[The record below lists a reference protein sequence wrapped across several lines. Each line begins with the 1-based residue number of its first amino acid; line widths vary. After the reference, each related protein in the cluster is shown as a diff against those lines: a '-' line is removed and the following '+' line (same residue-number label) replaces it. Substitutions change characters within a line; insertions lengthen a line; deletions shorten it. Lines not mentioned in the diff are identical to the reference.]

1 MAISKNIPGAFK
13 NPGAK
18 ELKEA
23 QNEIKIEEAQT
34 QDTLAPIPT
43 TRRRGLLAGL
53 EEGSNAGS
61 PTGYIPQDL
70 EAENRIQPAGQDIAN
85 TVDNEMLL
93 NQVEEDGDIGPLV
106 QELTDRELLDDQG
119 LATVTGD
126 PVYAANKLNQELNS
140 QQDRQRKD
148 TASSYEANTGAKFK
162 QTIPNGSGSKTAY
175 DNLLATGALLG
186 QGLTNT
192 INPTLRGESE
202 IAFEV
207 QDFLVKND
215 IIDPTNG
222 VVKDKVGTAL
232 GLSVLE
238 VAETTYQKTDDA
250 LEIKSLQQ
258 GDSDGFGDPGV
269 IREKITSILFDK
281 LMANPNVSNVDERL
295 RTGFGGA
302 GAQISPRLKSA
313 LEPLIYRSLLD
324 SGMFEI
330 IDLNRDDPNTE
341 VKDERMVLTNQG
353 EAYYLANRQILSDVF
368 GDKRI
373 NISYTPVLDTAIPG
387 IERELG
393 DKARNISKKGKSSKN
408 TIFESAVKMRLGSMP
423 LRIDKESLT
432 YVKMM
437 VDQTMV
443 AEETPNGTVYRL
455 IDRDPKG
462 DLFSTGVWAS
472 TLGLD
477 QAKFIEFYAEALKRY
492 EKLPNKEIK
501 ARDQA
506 QKIMRQRMRHV
517 ARTVTDA
524 ETNDART
531 FYNKYFH
538 ASSVGR
544 YFIRN
549 TVLNSQNEK
558 LVRNMV
564 RNGKRTILNLNKINT
579 PESKRI
585 MKNWRYIIGK
595 NLLDPSGDYN
605 LTNGVRTEDM
615 GVDAILNLS
624 NRIFSDTKPGSVYD
638 AWVKRGE
645 ALSKALELRETNP
658 AAASDAF
665 NAATLEGIHSKSFKK
680 KDEWGYKMQSYI
692 DVYRFDQAKKK
703 GDAQLFE
710 PRATTQHDG
719 KQNGIAIQAMQLGD
733 YESLS
738 RTGLIF
744 ESEENV
750 IPQGDL
756 RDSFLDAAID
766 DIKTTFATEQDK
778 AEFWLDFLQ
787 SIKDLPVDQRSSI
800 IKDLSKT
807 PMMETSYGMPP
818 AFHMETAL
826 AFLKS
831 ADGKR
836 LVDASRLTHSEV
848 SKAYG
853 SDEVKITADLN
864 RIIGSGL
871 LSIINIEQQ
880 ALYKKAGLIWAMTG
894 EDVALQGPL
903 GTDIYMGAREYF
915 ETGETISLALPG
927 GEVINVPLTE
937 SRYTGSSGKLV
948 RRRVYDPKTNTF
960 IKEERSKYGQLV
972 ANQLPV
978 LTVQQI
984 DAAIM
989 ANTIMNV
996 NKDPK
1001 NPAFLIPVHDA
1012 IITDAT
1018 SVDLYHDEINKQF
1031 VKVNNDYSISKAII
1045 NGLKKAKNT
1054 LKGRADKYPNE
1065 VADVSYNSKYRAV
1078 HDYLMTIHQEVENPR
1093 KVQLPEMELYVDPK
1107 TGKPSKMETTE
1118 GVTTKRALILADA
1131 IEAGWSPEGSD
1142 MKLLAIWNVINT
1154 YERDN
1159 LVLAKLEMNHKANE
1173 ANKARIMKAIKP
1185 KPYPYN

>member
-1 MAISKNIPGAFK
+1 MAISKNIPGSFET
-13 NPGAK
+13 PDAK
-18 ELKEA
+18 ELRDA

-53 EEGSNAGS
+53 EEGANAGS

-70 EAENRIQPAGQDIAN
+70 EAENIIQPAGQDIAN

-93 NQVEEDGDIGPLV
+93 NQVEEEGDISPLI
-106 QELTDRELLDDQG
+106 QELTNRELLDDQG
-119 LATVTGD
+119 LGVVSGD

-140 QQDRQRKD
+140 QLDRGQKAPTSVFD
-148 TASSYEANTGAKFK
+148 SKTGSEFK
-162 QTIPNGSGSKTAY
+162 KQIPNASGSKTSY
-175 DNLLATGALLG
+175 DSLVANGVLLG

-202 IAFEV
+202 IDFEL
-207 QDFLVKND
+207 QDFFVDNN

-222 VVKDKVGTAL
+222 VVKDRVGTAL
-232 GLSVLE
+232 ELSLLE
-238 VAETTYQKTDDA
+238 VSESIYQKTDD
-250 LEIKSLQQ
+250 SLDIA
-258 GDSDGFGDPGV
+258 GLRDGESDGVGDPGI

-281 LMANPNVSNVDERL
+281 LITNPNISQVDERL

-302 GAQISPRLKSA
+302 GAQINPRLKSA

-324 SGMFEI
+324 SGMFQV

-341 VKDERMVLTNQG
+341 LKDERIILTDRG
-353 EAYYLANRQILSDVF
+353 EANYLANRQILADIF

-373 NISYTPVLDTAIPG
+373 NVSYTPVLDTAIPG

-423 LRIDKESLT
+423 LRIDKESLN

-443 AEETPNGTVYRL
+443 AEETPEGIVYRL
-455 IDRDPKG
+455 IERDPKG
-462 DLFSTGVWAS
+462 DLFSTGAWAS

-477 QAKFIEFYAEALKRY
+477 KAKFTEFYAEALKRY
-492 EKLPNKEIK
+492 EKFPNKEIK

-506 QKIMRQRMRHV
+506 QKIMRQRIRHV

-564 RNGKRTILNLNKINT
+564 RNGKRTILDLKNINT

-595 NLLDPSGDYN
+595 NLLDPSGDYD

-615 GVDAILNLS
+615 GADAILNLS
-624 NRIFSDTKPGSVYD
+624 NKVFQDPKFKTIYD
-638 AWVKRGE
+638 SWVARGKQ
-645 ALSKALELRETNP
+645 LSEALELRETNP
-658 AAASDAF
+658 SAAAVAF
-665 NAATLEGIHSKSFKK
+665 NAATLQGIHSKSFKK

-692 DVYRFDQAKKK
+692 DMYRYDQAKKK
-703 GDAQLFE
+703 GDTQLFE

-744 ESEENV
+744 ESEDNV

-756 RDSFLDAAID
+756 RDSFLDSTIT
-766 DIKTTFATEQDK
+766 DITTTFATNQDK

-787 SIKDLPVDQRSSI
+787 SIKDLPVDQRSSV

-807 PMMETSYGMPP
+807 PMMETSYGMPLKY
-818 AFHMETAL
+818 HMETAL
-826 AFLKS
+826 TFLS
-831 ADGKR
+831 SIDGKR
-836 LVDASRLTHSEV
+836 LIDASRLTHSEV
-848 SKAYG
+848 SKIYE
-853 SDEVKITADLN
+853 DEIQLAADLN
-864 RIIGSGL
+864 TVIGSGL
-871 LSIINIEQQ
+871 KAIINVEQQ
-880 ALYKKAGLIWAMTG
+880 ALYKKAGMIWAMTG
-894 EDVALQGPL
+894 EDVSLQGPL

-937 SRYTGSSGKLV
+937 SRYTGSSGKKV
-948 RRRVYDPKTNTF
+948 RRRIYDPKTNTYQM
-960 IKEERSKYGQLV
+960 EERSKYGQLV

-989 ANTIMNV
+989 ARTIMNV
-996 NKDPK
+996 NKDPNK
-1001 NPAFLIPVHDA
+1001 PAFLIPVHDA

-1031 VKVNNDYSISKAII
+1031 VEINKEYSISKAII

-1054 LKGRADKYPNE
+1054 LKGRADKYPDE
-1065 VADVSYNSKYRAV
+1065 VAEVSYNSKYRAV
-1078 HDYLMTIHQEVENPR
+1078 HDYLMTIYQEVENPR
-1093 KVQLPEMELYVDPK
+1093 KIQLPPMELYKDK
-1107 TGKPSKMETTE
+1107 ETGKPSKMETTE

-1131 IEAGWSPEGSD
+1131 IKAGWSPEGSD
-1142 MKLLAIWNVINT
+1142 MRLRPIWDVLNA

-1159 LVLAKLEMNHKANE
+1159 RVLAQLEMNHVANE
-1173 ANKARIMKAIKP
+1173 ANKARVMKAIKP